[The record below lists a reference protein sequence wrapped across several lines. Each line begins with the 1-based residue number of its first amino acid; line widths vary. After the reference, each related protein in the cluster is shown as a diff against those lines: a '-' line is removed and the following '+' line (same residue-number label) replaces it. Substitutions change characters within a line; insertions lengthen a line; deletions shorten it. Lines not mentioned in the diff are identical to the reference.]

1 VSKRTPTQTLLLAL
15 GAAVFAVGLVC
26 VAVGFAR
33 FADADPVSDDN
44 GPLLLFAGGGLVAVV
59 GFGIIA
65 FTRAA
70 ILRANGGYRIT
81 IEQGG
86 EQGGAARG
94 GRLCPECGRPTSE
107 SARFCESCG
116 AAVEA

>member
-33 FADADPVSDDN
+33 FADADPMSDDN
-44 GPLLLFAGGGLVAVV
+44 GPMLLFAGGGLVAVV

-86 EQGGAARG
+86 AARG

-116 AAVEA
+116 AAVDA